1 VSEPVRFYL
10 DQHLSHALA
19 AGLRSR
25 GIDVLTASDVGRCGL
40 ADPDQ
45 LAFATAEGR
54 VMVSFDPDY
63 LALHA
68 AGVSHAGI
76 AWSPATKHSI
86 GGLINALDLIQAVL
100 TADEMTNHVEY
111 L

>member
-1 VSEPVRFYL
+1 VPEPVRFYL

-25 GIDVLTASDVGRCGL
+25 GIDVLTAADAGRCGQP
-40 ADPDQ
+40 DPDQ
-45 LAFATAEGR
+45 LAFALAEGR
-54 VMVSFDPDY
+54 VTVSFDPDY

-68 AGVSHAGI
+68 AGVAHAGI
-76 AWSPATKHSI
+76 AWCAATKHPV
-86 GGLINALDLIQAVL
+86 GRLLNALVLIHAVL
-100 TADEMTNHVEY
+100 TADEMMNHVEY